1 MIRVLAGVI
10 LVITCQAAIAEDRVV
25 EVKIRA
31 DSEYPGIEA
40 YKAMDGDRATT
51 WFTKWRR
58 PVPELPHEI
67 LIDLGGVYEITGFNY
82 FPKVDDSIVGAIKDY
97 EVYFSEKD
105 VVLLPLADRVG
116 EPIFKGTFDNGLEE
130 SVVKFPTP
138 FKGRYFRLRALSE
151 ASGTTECCG
160 VAELTLHCEG
170 VTFRAKP
177 WSLGVNYP
185 GVPEDVIALIEG
197 FPLLERMLVGANI
210 ADIAPIMVSLTTCPP
225 EIER

>member
-10 LVITCQAAIAEDRVV
+10 LLITCATAIAEDRVV

-82 FPKVDDSIVGAIKDY
+82 FPKVDDSIVGAIKAHDG
-97 EVYFSEKD
+97 VYYRYP
-105 VVLLPLADRVG
+105 VVGLAL
-116 EPIFKGTFDNGLEE
+116 NGATVEITTA
-130 SVVKFPTP
+130 SAPPTP
-138 FKGRYFRLRALSE
+138 
-151 ASGTTECCG
+151 
-160 VAELTLHCEG
+160 
-170 VTFRAKP
+170 P
-177 WSLGVNYP
+177 P
-185 GVPEDVIALIEG
+185 
-197 FPLLERMLVGANI
+197 
-210 ADIAPIMVSLTTCPP
+210 ADAP
-225 EIER
+225 